1 MFPSKSMV
9 DSMLKRLTANP
20 AIADNPQAR
29 TYIDVLQSGDAKRGE
44 EIANNLLETYGM
56 TREQAMDQA
65 KRFFHIPS

>member
-1 MFPSKSMV
+1 MFPSRTMV

-29 TYIDVLQSGDAKRGE
+29 TYIDVLQSGDAQRGE

-56 TREQAMDQA
+56 TKDQA
-65 KRFFHIPS
+65 LAQAKQFFHIR